1 MHLTSNH
8 LPPRFPRSPRFPLS
22 LLQLGF
28 AFTLYSLLLWNGM
41 SLLAKPLAAAELT
54 PAAVAAVRRLKPVAY
69 GTAGIVALTAAS
81 GAFVAGNDAG
91 HAYNDWPLMAGKFV
105 PEQIWDD
112 KLGAANVFEN
122 TATVQFDHRMLA
134 YSTLAA
140 VGACHMVAKKAGGM
154 RIMPAPVRRG
164 LMAVGGLVALQIGLG
179 ISTLML
185 YVPVSLGAAHQ
196 GGALALLTGALGL
209 AHAVRRVDVEATR
222 AGVAAVATAGVKQA
236 GTAAAAA
243 GALVL
248 AAVTKEDS
256 GAAGDV

>member
-1 MHLTSNH
+1 
-8 LPPRFPRSPRFPLS
+8 
-22 LLQLGF
+22 
-28 AFTLYSLLLWNGM
+28 M
-41 SLLAKPLAAAELT
+41 SLLAKPFAAAELT

-91 HAYNDWPLMAGKFV
+91 HAYNDWPLMAGQFV

-112 KLGAANVFEN
+112 KLGPANVFEN

-134 YSTLAA
+134 YTTLAA

-154 RIMPAPVRRG
+154 KIMPQPVRRG
-164 LMAVGGLVALQIGLG
+164 LMAVGGLVALQIALG

-209 AHAVRRVDVEATR
+209 AHAVRRVDVEAVR
-222 AGVAAVATAGVKQA
+222 AGIAAASAGASAGVKQA

-243 GALVL
+243 AGACVL
-248 AAVTKEDS
+248 ATVAKED